1 MCAFSI
7 ADSSLKDGL
16 YHEYKKY
23 GKVASVKIS
32 GQGAARCAVVCFKK
46 ADDAEKALQ
55 LSHDKLFFGGK
66 IEVTVY
72 QGYDVDENDI
82 R

>member
-1 MCAFSI
+1 M
-7 ADSSLKDGL
+7 
-16 YHEYKKY
+16 
-23 GKVASVKIS
+23 ASVKIS
-32 GQGAARCAVVCFKK
+32 GQGSNRYAVVCFKK

-55 LSHDKLFFGGK
+55 LSHDKLFFGTK

-72 QGYDVDENDI
+72 QGYDVEDNEL